1 VEVVGLQAE
10 MEGDEPAT
18 RIYSLSGGLL
28 TAIVT
33 EHEVHA
39 VVEILSYAVRRGEG
53 EGLTAQARAQAIS
66 VGGGGVQSIG
76 SPMSVANNGCGAR
89 GCTRRV
95 PDMWARGV
103 GVRPKRGRG
112 TLGLERVV

>member
-1 VEVVGLQAE
+1 MEVVGLQAE
-10 MEGDEPAT
+10 MEGDAPAT
-18 RIYSLSGGLL
+18 RVYSLSGGLL

-33 EHEVHA
+33 EHGVHA
-39 VVEILSYAVRRGEG
+39 VVEILSYVVRRGEG
-53 EGLTAQARAQAIS
+53 EGLTAQAIS

-112 TLGLERVV
+112 TLGRERVV